1 MIAPRRMDRPE
12 PGYFLMTLV
21 KNGPRI
27 PAAIIWV
34 ESVAEPGVPGNDMRG
49 TRSRHLAA
57 FIAGDPVPVDSVWLR
72 RGIPITKEEHDFRC
86 ADIAWAK
93 QHAPEEAIAQPRKR
107 IDLATAPPVYQRK
120 G

>member
-1 MIAPRRMDRPE
+1 MLSAPE
-12 PGYFLMTLV
+12 CGYWLI
-21 KNGPRI
+21 KYGPKTPRV
-27 PAAIIWV
+27 PASIVWLETTV
-34 ESVAEPGVPGNDMRG
+34 EPGVPGNDMRG

-57 FIAGDPVPVDSVWLR
+57 FIGGDPVPIDDVWLR
-72 RGIPITKEEHDFRC
+72 RGIPITEEEYRFRL
-86 ADIAWAK
+86 ADLAWAK